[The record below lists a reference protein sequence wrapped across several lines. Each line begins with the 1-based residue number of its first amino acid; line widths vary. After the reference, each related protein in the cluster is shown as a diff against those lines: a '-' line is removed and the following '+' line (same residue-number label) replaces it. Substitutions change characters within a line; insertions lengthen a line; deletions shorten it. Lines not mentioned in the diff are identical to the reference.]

1 MDVKVEKQAKGKIKL
16 IFVIEPMEM
25 VGYFN
30 RSYSK
35 IAPTI
40 KLSGFRPGKAPRK
53 LVESAAG
60 VSRLLSEAL
69 DSAVSNS
76 YSRAIAENKIIP
88 ITSPNIVINKYP
100 TYGSSLEEVQGNFEF
115 EAELEALPEVILK
128 DYSKVKV
135 KKGETKVAKKE
146 DVDKVI
152 EHFRKQNASFT
163 ETDSAAE
170 KGDRAEISF
179 EGFVKGVR
187 IDQMCSKNH
196 PVILGDNTLIPG
208 FEDEIVGLKK
218 GDKKEFKI
226 TFPKD
231 YHAKEYAGK
240 AAEFKVEVNDLKKIE
255 LPELDNK
262 FAEMFGHKDLTLL
275 NKAIE
280 KSLNMEMAEEYQR
293 DLEGR
298 VVDAVLPYLQAEIPD
313 TLIDREAEKMIADF
327 GGQLQSQGLNLDM
340 YLKNI
345 KKTKE
350 DMKKDMLPNAEKNV
364 KVGLLLGK
372 IIEQNKWD
380 QNSENIGKKAIDF
393 LIEKTVG

>member
-1 MDVKVEKQAKGKIKL
+1 MEVKVEKQAKGKMKL
-16 IFVIEPMEM
+16 VFVVEPMEM
-25 VGYFN
+25 AGYFN
-30 RSYSK
+30 RAYSK

-40 KLSGFRPGKAPRK
+40 KLPGFRPGKAPRK

-100 TYGSSLEEVQGNFEF
+100 TYGTSAEEVQGNFEF

-135 KKGETKVAKKE
+135 KKGEPKTAKKE

-152 EHFRKQNASFT
+152 EHFRKQNASFL
-163 ETDSAAE
+163 ETDSVA
-170 KGDRAEISF
+170 KNGDRVEINF
-179 EGFVKGVR
+179 EGFIKKVR

-196 PVILGDNTLIPG
+196 PVILGENSLIPG
-208 FEDEIVGLKK
+208 FEKEIVGLKK

-240 AAEFKVEVNDLKKIE
+240 EAEFKIEVNDLKQMR

-262 FAEMFGHKDLTLL
+262 FAEMFGHKDLDLL
-275 NKAIE
+275 TAAIE
-280 KSLNMEMAEEYQR
+280 KNLNDEMTEEYHR
-293 DLEGR
+293 ELESK
-298 VVDAVLPYLQAEIPD
+298 VVDGILPYLKTEIPE

-372 IIEQNKWD
+372 IIEENKWD

-393 LIEKTVG
+393 LIEKTVV